1 MTDTRIPQDSLV
13 LYKNRPARVQQVAA
27 DKLAIEIEGGET
39 VRVRPKDVTLLHP
52 GPLRSLAELRPPF
65 GDVTTAWEILAG
77 SATTLPELAELA
89 YGAFTPATAWA
100 AQQLLADGLLF
111 RGTAERVI
119 ACTVDEVAQTRAAR
133 AADAAEKRAWEA
145 FIARAKAGQV
155 AAEDRRYLREIED
168 LALGRA
174 ERSRVMRALG
184 REESAENAHATLLEF
199 GAWDDTMDPW
209 PARAGG
215 NLIAP
220 ALPLPAPW
228 NEAAAYLRDPDRVD
242 LTHLPAF
249 AIDDASTDT
258 PDDALSYEPGPF
270 DELRAKAA
278 QVGSFR
284 SAAVP
289 RADAHAA
296 PGATAPSGEEASAV
310 SGQRSAVDMFRA
322 GSGLGR
328 IWVHV
333 ADPAPLVTPDE
344 PLDLEARSR
353 GVTLHLP
360 ATVVPML
367 PPAATPL
374 LGLGLAPVSPALSIA
389 IDLDDRAEIAGVT
402 VVPSLVHVTR
412 LTYEVAQARIGE
424 SPLAELHR
432 VAQACE
438 ARRYAAGAVRIDLPE
453 ANVRVHG
460 GEIVIEPIPPLGSR
474 LLVEN
479 AMVLAG
485 EAIARYAAQH
495 GIPLP
500 YATQE
505 PPDSDDQPEGVTFSA
520 MYALRRTMKRSQ
532 YRSAPAPHSGLGLAA
547 YAQATS
553 PLRRY
558 LDLVVHQQLRRHLAG
573 EPPLDTAAI
582 LERIGEVEDLLAAAR
597 QAESRSTRHWTLA
610 YLARRPDWR
619 GPAVLLDKRGLN
631 GTFVIPELALETQV
645 HLAADLPLDS
655 EVTLALRGVDLARQD
670 ARFRVEK

>member
-13 LYKNRPARVQQVAA
+13 LYKNRPARVQQMAA
-27 DKLAIEIEGGET
+27 DKLTIEIEGGET
-39 VRVRPKDVTLLHP
+39 ARVRPKDVALLHP
-52 GPLRSLAELRPPF
+52 GPLRSLAELRPPS
-65 GDVTTAWEILAG
+65 GDVATAWEILAG

-119 ACTVDEVAQTRAAR
+119 ACTADEAAQTRAAR
-133 AADAAEKRAWEA
+133 AADAEEKRAWEA
-145 FIARAKAGQV
+145 FLARARAGQV
-155 AAEDRRYLREIED
+155 APEDRRYLREIED

-199 GAWDDTMDPW
+199 GAWDDAVDPW
-209 PARAGG
+209 PARAGV
-215 NLIAP
+215 NLAVP

-228 NEAAAYLRDPDRVD
+228 HEPAAYLRDPARVD

-249 AIDDASTDT
+249 AIDDASTET
-258 PDDALSYEPGPF
+258 PDDALSYEPAPF
-270 DELRAKAA
+270 DELRAGVA
-278 QVGSFR
+278 QVGNLRYPATDETGRR
-284 SAAVP
+284 SLL
-289 RADAHAA
+289 R
-296 PGATAPSGEEASAV
+296 PGA
-310 SGQRSAVDMFRA
+310 
-322 GSGLGR
+322 GLGR
-328 IWVHV
+328 VWVHV
-333 ADPAPLVTPDE
+333 ADPAPLVTTDG

-360 ATVVPML
+360 AAVVPML
-367 PPAATPL
+367 PPATTPL
-374 LGLGLAPVSPALSIA
+374 LGLGLAPVSPALSFA
-389 IDLDDRAEIAGVT
+389 IDVDDHAEIAGVT
-402 VVPSLVHVTR
+402 IVPSLVRVAR
-412 LTYEVAQARIGE
+412 LTYEEAQARIGE

-432 VAQACE
+432 VAQAYE

-453 ANVRVHG
+453 ASVRVREG
-460 GEIVIEPIPPLGSR
+460 AIAIAPIPPLASR

-485 EAIARYAAQH
+485 EAVARYAAQH

-500 YATQE
+500 HATQD
-505 PPDSDDQPEGVTFSA
+505 PPDSEDLPEGTAFSA

-532 YRSAPAPHSGLGLAA
+532 YRSVPAPHSGLGLAA

-573 EPPLDTAAI
+573 EPLLDAAAI
-582 LERIGEVEDLLAAAR
+582 LDRIGEVEELLAAAR

-610 YLARRPDWR
+610 YLARQPNWR
-619 GPAVLLDKRGLN
+619 GPAVLLDRRGLN
-631 GTFVIPELALETQV
+631 GTFVIPALALETQV
-645 HLAADLPLDS
+645 HLAADLPLDA